1 METWTRTTSHSTN
14 SALEPLNYCI
24 FLHVLSNCSVSLNQG
39 RYTWRHNSVLNS
51 IISIIRPALGPTFRL
66 FSDMPGFEAPHGGTI
81 PPHILATNL
90 EPDFFI
96 VSESLQ
102 KALVIE
108 LTCPG
113 DSYLQRSHA
122 YKQEKYAPLVADL
135 SQRFTVF
142 HFSIE
147 VSVRGQ
153 VSKENQSRI
162 RAIVFRCCDTPGKLA
177 AKMVKCGSKAS
188 LLASYSLFSAKS
200 KEPSWLNPPLLLIN

>member
-1 METWTRTTSHSTN
+1 
-14 SALEPLNYCI
+14 
-24 FLHVLSNCSVSLNQG
+24 
-39 RYTWRHNSVLNS
+39 
-51 IISIIRPALGPTFRL
+51 
-66 FSDMPGFEAPHGGTI
+66 MPGFEAPHGGTI
-81 PPHILATNL
+81 PPHILVTNL
-90 EPDFFI
+90 KPDLFI

-102 KALVIE
+102 RALVIE
-108 LTCPG
+108 LTCPW
-113 DSYLQRSHA
+113 DSNLQRSHA

-162 RAIVFRCCDTPGKLA
+162 RAIVFRCRDTPGKLA
-177 AKMVKCGSKAS
+177 AKIVKCGSKAS
-188 LLASYSLFSAKS
+188 LLASYSLFSAR